1 MLQKKGVTT
10 LKLVCVA
17 GALAALVGCTNDAPR
32 PVVPSPPP
40 AATPPAS
47 VSSNPLEDPDAPVE
61 QVVQALL
68 AQREMKDRTFK
79 LDADSP
85 LPPDQRK
92 TFTGLSYFPFD
103 PNYRFIVKLEPCA
116 GETTVQMATNRPGET
131 RRYRCAGVFRFTVEG
146 VACSLLVLTPDLGV
160 PEAAADLFIPFRDT
174 TAGKETYAAGR
185 YLQLKRRPTNEY
197 VLDFNQ
203 AFHPYCAY
211 GGAYSCPLP
220 PPENHLPVAIRAG
233 ERLPEKAAGK
243 LPK

>member
-1 MLQKKGVTT
+1 MRLS
-10 LKLVCVA
+10 
-17 GALAALVGCTNDAPR
+17 LACLVGAAVILSGCAADAPR
-32 PVVPSPPP
+32 PVTAPPTSLATAPP
-40 AATPPAS
+40 AAPVTDASPEPPLS
-47 VSSNPLEDPDAPVE
+47 PLDDPHAPVE
-61 QVVQALL
+61 RVAQALL
-68 AQREMKDRTFK
+68 AQRELKDRAFR

-85 LPPDQRK
+85 IPPGQRK
-92 TFTGLSYFPFD
+92 TFRGLTYFPFD
-103 PNYRFIVKLEPCA
+103 ASYRFVVRLEPCPK
-116 GETTVQMATNRPGET
+116 ETAVEMATNRPGET

-146 VACSLLVLTPDLGV
+146 VACSLFVLTPDLGV

-211 GGAYSCPLP
+211 GGNYSCPLP

-233 ERLPEKAAGK
+233 EKLPEKP
-243 LPK
+243 PKSK

>member
-1 MLQKKGVTT
+1 MRLN
-10 LKLVCVA
+10 
-17 GALAALVGCTNDAPR
+17 LAYFVGGILLLSGCTADAPR
-32 PVVPSPPP
+32 PVAPAPPP
-40 AATPPAS
+40 PVATATPE
-47 VSSNPLEDPDAPVE
+47 SSINPLDDPQAPVE
-61 QVVQALL
+61 RVAQALM
-68 AQREMKDRTFK
+68 AQREMKDRAFK

-85 LPPDQRK
+85 IPPERRP

-103 PNYRFIVKLEPCA
+103 AAYRFVVKLEPCA
-116 GETTVQMATNRPGET
+116 SETTVEMATNRPDET

-185 YLQLKRRPTNEY
+185 YLQLKRRPTDEY

-211 GGAYSCPLP
+211 GSAYSCPLP

-233 ERLPEKAAGK
+233 ERLPEKPSK
-243 LPK
+243 PK